1 MKTTDKILESVKRV
15 ASSPVYFYRYYK
27 SVRNQYPT
35 SEALKLAGERTLN
48 FLVSTKDIWK

>member
-1 MKTTDKILESVKRV
+1 MKTTDKILESAKRV